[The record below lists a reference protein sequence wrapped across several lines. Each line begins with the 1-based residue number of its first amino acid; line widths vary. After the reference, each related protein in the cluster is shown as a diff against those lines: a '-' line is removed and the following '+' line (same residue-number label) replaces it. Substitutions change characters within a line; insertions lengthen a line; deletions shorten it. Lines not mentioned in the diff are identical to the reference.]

1 MRAAPQQTR
10 LQVLTAWRLGDGEAV
25 YRGTQGWVENLADA
39 RAFAKP
45 EDAAAELAAAE
56 TDVAARLVVGPY
68 LFEVE
73 TRDGRVEALSA
84 REIIRAQGP
93 TVRLDLGKQAR
104 A

>member
-1 MRAAPQQTR
+1 MRAAHQQTR
-10 LQVLTAWRLGDGEAV
+10 SQVLTAWRLGDGEAV

-39 RAFAKP
+39 RAIAKP
-45 EDAAAELAAAE
+45 EDAEAELASAE
-56 TDVAARLVVGPY
+56 ADVAARLVVGPY

-73 TRDGRVEALSA
+73 TFGGTVQALSA

-93 TVRLDLGKQAR
+93 TVRPDLGKQAR